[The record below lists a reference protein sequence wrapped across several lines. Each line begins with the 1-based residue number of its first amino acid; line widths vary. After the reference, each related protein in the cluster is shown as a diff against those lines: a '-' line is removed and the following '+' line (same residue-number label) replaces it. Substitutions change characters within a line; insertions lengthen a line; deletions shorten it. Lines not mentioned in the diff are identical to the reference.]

1 MELLMGQGLILSYID
16 SNIPL
21 NVFIEDK
28 AISDLALSI
37 ITDPQRRLM
46 VSDYVE
52 LETLPKMIY
61 NKREKQVL
69 FTMDIFNR
77 AIYIH
82 SNDAIVKR
90 AHDLAKTYGLAGMDA
105 LHAASAIEGGAD
117 ELLTFE
123 KPTKPFFRI
132 PESLLKVVSLHEVAG
147 PETAGG

>member
-1 MELLMGQGLILSYID
+1 
-16 SNIPL
+16 
-21 NVFIEDK
+21 
-28 AISDLALSI
+28 
-37 ITDPQRRLM
+37 M
-46 VSDYVE
+46 VGDYVE
-52 LETLPKMIY
+52 LEPLPKMIY
-61 NKREKQVL
+61 HKQMEQVQ
-69 FTMDIFNR
+69 FTEDIFRN
-77 AIYIH
+77 ALYIH

>member
-1 MELLMGQGLILSYID
+1 MELLSYLDTSVIINAALD
-16 SNIPL
+16 DPEKSKKALQVIRDPL
-21 NVFIEDK
+21 RN
-28 AISDLALSI
+28 
-37 ITDPQRRLM
+37 LM
-46 VSDYVE
+46 VGDYVE

-61 NKREKQVL
+61 HKQMEQVQ
-69 FTMDIFNR
+69 FTEDIFRN
-77 AIYIH
+77 ALYIH

-132 PESLLKVVSLHEVAG
+132 PPEILKVVSLHEA
-147 PETAGG
+147 AGG